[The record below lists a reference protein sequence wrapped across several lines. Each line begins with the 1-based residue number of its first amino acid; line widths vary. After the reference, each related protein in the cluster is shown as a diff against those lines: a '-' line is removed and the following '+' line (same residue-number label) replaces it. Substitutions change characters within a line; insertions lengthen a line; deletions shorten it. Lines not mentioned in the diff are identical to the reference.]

1 VSHNELDIYC
11 SAYIFKKEVTLG
23 MFPMRETSGRI
34 QIEDPMTL
42 HSEIFEQPERLASLL
57 DHQKQTALEIAKA
70 IQSHDVQY
78 AFLAARGTSDNA
90 GRYANYLWG
99 AHNGL
104 PLALAT
110 PSLFTYYQSPP
121 RLNNALVVGVSQ
133 SGQSPD
139 IVSVLEEGR
148 RQNCLTIAI
157 TNVLDSPL
165 AKAADFVLDIQAGS
179 EKAVAATKTYT
190 TELMA
195 IAMIST
201 ALSNSKERWSE
212 LASVS
217 TWAEQTLA
225 LDIQIAQMVQRYRYM
240 SQCVVLGR
248 GFNYATAFEWAL
260 KLKELT
266 YLIAEPYSS
275 ADFQH
280 GPIAMVEGGF
290 PVLAVAPSGKV
301 HDSMLDMLTRLR
313 RQKDA
318 ELVVIS
324 DDANTLALAQSP
336 IPLPP
341 QIPEWLTPLVS
352 IIPAQLF
359 ACHLTEA
366 KGYDTD
372 KPRNITKVTETH

>member
-1 VSHNELDIYC
+1 
-11 SAYIFKKEVTLG
+11 
-23 MFPMRETSGRI
+23 
-34 QIEDPMTL
+34 MTL

-57 DHQKQTALEIAKA
+57 DKQRQTVFDIAQS
-70 IQSHDVQY
+70 IQSHNINYV
-78 AFLAARGTSDNA
+78 FLAARGTSDNA

-99 AHNGL
+99 AHNRI

-121 RLNNALVVGVSQ
+121 RLQNALVVGVSQ

-148 RQNCLTIAI
+148 RQGCLTLAI
-157 TNVLDSPL
+157 TNAPDSPL
-165 AKAADFVLDIQAGS
+165 AKAADHVLDIQAGE

-190 TELMA
+190 AELMA
-195 IAMIST
+195 IAMLSA
-201 ALSNSKERWSE
+201 ALNNSEKRWSE
-212 LASVS
+212 LGHVP
-217 TWAEQTLA
+217 TWAEQTLK
-225 LDIQIAQMVQRYRYM
+225 LDAAIARISERFRYM

-266 YLIAEPYSS
+266 YMIAEPYSS

-290 PVLAVAPSGKV
+290 PILAVAPSGKV
-301 HDSMLDMLTRLR
+301 QDSMRDMLTRLR
-313 RQKDA
+313 KDQDA

-324 DDANTLALAQSP
+324 DDADALALAQSP
-336 IPLPP
+336 IQIPP

-352 IIPAQLF
+352 ILPAQLF
-359 ACHLTEA
+359 ACHLTQV
-366 KGYDTD
+366 KGYDTE
-372 KPRNITKVTETH
+372 KPRSITKVTETH